1 MVIEGWWEGAIG
13 ERDVWVAEVLMGR
26 VLGWTMVDLLEEAGM
41 DPLMGGRVRV
51 DDSCRLYRNGAL
63 SWEIQEIN

>member
-26 VLGWTMVDLLEEAGM
+26 VLGWTVVDLLEEAGM

-51 DDSCRLYRNGAL
+51 D
-63 SWEIQEIN
+63 EEEE

>member
-41 DPLMGGRVRV
+41 DPQMDGKE
-51 DDSCRLYRNGAL
+51 A
-63 SWEIQEIN
+63 WEEEGEG